1 MMEAERRI
9 LEARRTR
16 AESLDLGDL
25 ALSEL
30 PVSLGDLPCLKKLY
44 LGMVG
49 PNEAGEPKWDGDRE
63 PAEFMDLS
71 PLACLAGLQSLD
83 LAGTKVMNL
92 TPLACLAGLQS
103 LDLVGTGVTD
113 LSPLLGLA
121 GLQSLNLSGTE
132 VTELLALSGLAG
144 LQNLD
149 VSSTGVTDLS
159 PLLGLAGLQSLDLP
173 STRVTDLS
181 PLLGLGGL
189 QSLDLSTTEVT
200 DLSPLSGLAGLRS
213 LDLSSTGVTDLS
225 PLSGLASLQS
235 LYLSNTGVT
244 DLSPLSGLAS
254 LQSLDLRRYN
264 QKLWMRAKESRVA
277 YPSCSEHVTPA
288 CPERKEAPP
297 MLKVHDKRV
306 GVEGAAMVSTLDE
319 LAREGARRMLAAAAL
334 EAEVAAYVE
343 EHQAERDDQ
352 GHRLV
357 VRNGKAQARKLTL
370 GAGTVELQAPRI
382 DDRRVDEAGRR
393 QRFTSEILPPYM
405 RRSPKVA
412 EVLPILYLRGLST
425 GDFREALPVLL
436 GEQASGLSPTT
447 ITRLTAAWE
456 AEYHV
461 FRESSLAER
470 DYVYVWADGVHFR
483 VRLEEDRLCTL
494 VLIGVRPD
502 GTKELLG
509 VDDGYRESTESWAS
523 LLRRLKQR
531 GMKAP
536 VVAVGDGALGFWA
549 AVRAVWPETREQ
561 RCWVHRLANV
571 LDKLPKRL
579 QPKAKEALH
588 EIFYAPNRQHAEA
601 GIGRFAQEYGAKY
614 PKAVASLRQD
624 EEKLLT
630 FFDFPAEHWQHLRT
644 TNVIESAFATVR
656 LRQRVTKG
664 AGSRIKALTM
674 AYKLLDMAQQRW
686 RRLNAPHLLP
696 LVRAGV
702 QFEDG
707 VQQERHEE
715 QDLSEGKKAA

>member
-113 LSPLLGLA
+113 LLPLLGLAGLQSLNLAGTGVTDLSPLLGLA
-121 GLQSLNLSGTE
+121 GLQSLNLSSTE
-132 VTELLALSGLAG
+132 VTDLSALLGLAGLQSLDLSSTGVMDLSPLSGLAG
-144 LQNLD
+144 LQGLD
-149 VSSTGVTDLS
+149 LSSTGVTDLS
-159 PLLGLAGLQSLDLP
+159 PLSGLAGLQSLDLP

-181 PLLGLGGL
+181 PLLGLGG
-189 QSLDLSTTEVT
+189 
-200 DLSPLSGLAGLRS
+200 
-213 LDLSSTGVTDLS
+213 
-225 PLSGLASLQS
+225 LQS

-412 EVLPILYLRGLST
+412 EVLPILYLRG
-425 GDFREALPVLL
+425 
-436 GEQASGLSPTT
+436 
-447 ITRLTAAWE
+447 
-456 AEYHV
+456 
-461 FRESSLAER
+461 
-470 DYVYVWADGVHFR
+470 
-483 VRLEEDRLCTL
+483 
-494 VLIGVRPD
+494 
-502 GTKELLG
+502 
-509 VDDGYRESTESWAS
+509 
-523 LLRRLKQR
+523 
-531 GMKAP
+531 
-536 VVAVGDGALGFWA
+536 
-549 AVRAVWPETREQ
+549 
-561 RCWVHRLANV
+561 
-571 LDKLPKRL
+571 
-579 QPKAKEALH
+579 
-588 EIFYAPNRQHAEA
+588 
-601 GIGRFAQEYGAKY
+601 
-614 PKAVASLRQD
+614 
-624 EEKLLT
+624 
-630 FFDFPAEHWQHLRT
+630 
-644 TNVIESAFATVR
+644 
-656 LRQRVTKG
+656 
-664 AGSRIKALTM
+664 
-674 AYKLLDMAQQRW
+674 
-686 RRLNAPHLLP
+686 
-696 LVRAGV
+696 
-702 QFEDG
+702 
-707 VQQERHEE
+707 
-715 QDLSEGKKAA
+715 